1 MKMKKP
7 RKLDPFVI
15 CMIFPAI
22 AAIGFVSMYPVA
34 KLFHLST
41 LEWFLTKPLLIKF
54 VGLSNFKNLF
64 MSDIFYHALSITF
77 IYLGIA
83 VSCELVIGLFVAHR
97 LIKIEQGKILFVT
110 FILIPM
116 VMSPVIVGLF
126 WRAWSAPG
134 FGLIGYFMKLLK
146 LGSLVPPEGFTGTH
160 RTALPM
166 VIFVDIWEWTPFMVL
181 IIYAG
186 LQSLPS
192 EPFEAIAIDG
202 ANSWQTF
209 TKLTLPMLKPVILVA
224 LLFRIIDAYRAFDVI
239 WIMTW
244 GGPGRST
251 ENLSIFTY
259 KLNFREWNV
268 GLSAT
273 SGIVMLVVTLIISLI
288 LINRLSSELGA

>member
-1 MKMKKP
+1 MARPK
-7 RKLDPFVI
+7 KLDVFVL
-15 CMIFPAI
+15 CMILPTFI
-22 AAIGFVSMYPVA
+22 AIGFVSLYPVA

-41 LEWFLTKPLLIKF
+41 LEWFLTKPLNIKF
-54 VGLSNFKNLF
+54 IGLTNFKNLF
-64 MSDIFYHALSITF
+64 MNKFFYHAVGVTF

-83 VSCELVIGLFVAHR
+83 VTCELVIGLFVAHR
-97 LIKIEQGKILFVT
+97 LIKVEKGSLLFVT
-110 FILIPM
+110 LILIPM

-134 FGLIGYFMKLLK
+134 FGLLGYFMKLLK
-146 LGSLVPPEGFTGTH
+146 LGALVPPEGFTGTNK
-160 RTALPM
+160 TALPI
-166 VIFVDIWEWTPFMVL
+166 VIFVDIWQWSPFMIL

-186 LQSLPS
+186 LQSLPQ

-202 ANSWQTF
+202 ANNWKTF
-209 TKLTLPMLKPVILVA
+209 TKLTMPMLKPVILVA

-244 GGPGRST
+244 GGPGRTT

-273 SGIVMLVVTLIISLI
+273 SGIIMLVATLIICLI
-288 LINRLSSELGA
+288 LINRLSSEMEA